1 MDSKAHRAKLR
12 LLRDEVERLAD
23 NEFLVLLQNSDIIE
37 QVLGGDGARAYSR
50 ELFASALT
58 ELQDEV
64 LEGIK
69 SARRLALGNVGKI
82 KHAGREGLGLAEN
95 QS

>member
-23 NEFLVLLQNSDIIE
+23 NEFLSLLQNSDIIE
-37 QVLGGDGARAYSR
+37 QVLNGDGARTYTR
-50 ELFASALT
+50 ELFASALA

-69 SARRLALGNVGKI
+69 SARRLALENVSKI
-82 KHAGREGLGLAEN
+82 KHVGR
-95 QS
+95 